1 VNANHALFLAEGYA
15 KKVDLWNGERDVVIA
30 INPNAVMEGERMPRK
45 GFLDYLIT
53 EARRKG
59 YYVMLDVQPGD
70 HDPWSV
76 FSELVDHYLQDNLWL
91 DWDIEHTVQR
101 RVDASTIN
109 QMAKMYFSKR
119 EEKGYSSPGVFAFYV
134 FDEDQVENPQAIVR
148 EYPNGYV
155 VPIFNG
161 HGGSDSNPAMD
172 KIART
177 QQVLGQFGEGYYGIM
192 EFETRWG
199 NRYDQ
204 ISAQDYIRAFADALI
219 VVSQ

>member
-1 VNANHALFLAEGYA
+1 MYGRLFASCIMVGVHVLMIEHTAQ
-15 KKVDLWNGERDVVIA
+15 KKVD
-30 INPNAVMEGERMPRK
+30 
-45 GFLDYLIT
+45 
-53 EARRKG
+53 
-59 YYVMLDVQPGD
+59 
-70 HDPWSV
+70 
-76 FSELVDHYLQDNLWL
+76 
-91 DWDIEHTVQR
+91 
-101 RVDASTIN
+101 ASAIN

-119 EEKGYSSPGVFAFYV
+119 EEKGYSNPGVFAFYV

-161 HGGSDSNPAMD
+161 HGGRGLNPALD

-177 QQVLGQFGEGYYGIM
+177 QQVLGQFGEGFYGIM

-204 ISAQDYIRAFADALI
+204 ISAQDYSRAFPDAFI